1 MPTILDASLFE
12 NNVRR
17 FHQISDLSKKFLGVY
32 CVNSIIGDNI
42 FGLLNNYARRHDVSL
57 EILRYPFRDEELW
70 AFTFLKKG
78 TIFVCIN
85 SELPLNKQIFAA
97 AHELYHIYCYVEE
110 VDQNIILAGSLLDSK
125 TADETA
131 ATQEDIEAN
140 AFAALL
146 LMPDLLLNEQID
158 LYDIPKGNVSVD
170 DILSLMDFFG
180 MPFKAVVLR
189 LYESQNITK
198 QTAYGLLSVSAE
210 EIRHR
215 ISLTGKAKR
224 WMLDGHGQESFGTL
238 EVKLDFNCQNE
249 LLTESRRDD
258 DLTYLAD
265 LKKQLG
271 IE

>member
-1 MPTILDASLFE
+1 MESIEIQTEFCREICFLCSGVDVCILQLEGLVEFYNAIVCQILSTYCLLSEVIDENFLAIYGILVFTVIIIGLDRSADSTIL
-12 NNVRR
+12 
-17 FHQISDLSKKFLGVY
+17 
-32 CVNSIIGDNI
+32 
-42 FGLLNNYARRHDVSL
+42 LNDV
-57 EILRYPFRDEELW
+57 
-70 AFTFLKKG
+70 
-78 TIFVCIN
+78 
-85 SELPLNKQIFAA
+85 
-97 AHELYHIYCYVEE
+97 
-110 VDQNIILAGSLLDSK
+110 
-125 TADETA
+125 
-131 ATQEDIEAN
+131 
-140 AFAALL
+140 
-146 LMPDLLLNEQID
+146 
-158 LYDIPKGNVSVD
+158 KGNVSVD

-238 EVKLDFNCQNE
+238 EVKMDFNCQNE

>member
-17 FHQISDLSKKFLGVY
+17 FHQISDLSKKFMGVY

-158 LYDIPKGNVSVD
+158 LYDIPKGNVSV
-170 DILSLMDFFG
+170 
-180 MPFKAVVLR
+180 KAVVLR

-238 EVKLDFNCQNE
+238 EVKMDFNCQNE